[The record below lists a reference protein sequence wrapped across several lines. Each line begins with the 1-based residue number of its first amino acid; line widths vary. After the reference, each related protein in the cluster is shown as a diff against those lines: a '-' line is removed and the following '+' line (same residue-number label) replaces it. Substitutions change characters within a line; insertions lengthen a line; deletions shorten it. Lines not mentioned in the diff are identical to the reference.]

1 MALALPQRKVQLHL
15 LPPDHQQA
23 PKTTILTHTSPCH
36 SLLKKKNTFSG
47 ILADST
53 KLLEKTAEQESK
65 VASLEEEN
73 TSLTSKFSKIAS
85 EVEKFA
91 DKLISHG
98 CLTQEKKAEFIES
111 LKDDPSGVVRVMDK
125 LASLSSTTQIGTGD
139 EQKEAEG
146 IDPIA
151 KFALG

>member
-1 MALALPQRKVQLHL
+1 MP
-15 LPPDHQQA
+15 
-23 PKTTILTHTSPCH
+23 LTPEE
-36 SLLKKKNTFSG
+36 KNTFSG

-65 VASLEEEN
+65 VASLEFKVASLEEEN
-73 TSLTSKFSKIAS
+73 TSLTGKFSKIAS

-91 DKLISHG
+91 DRLISHG
-98 CLTQEKKAEFIES
+98 CLTQEKKAEFVES